1 MNYLALIWADGRP
14 SREDLA
20 VMQRELPVFG
30 EDPEWGRV
38 RLLGRELEL
47 PEKAAT
53 VRVRDGER
61 LVADGPFAETKEFIA
76 GFDLLDATG
85 PDQAIAFAA
94 ACPIS
99 WFQPIE
105 VRPFA
110 GQVSLDERA
119 LAFGRME
126 DGGAR
131 PYLLCP
137 WVDLEAAE
145 LGLLDEIAAW
155 REELRTRGR
164 HILGH
169 ALAGPQEATT
179 VRVRNG
185 SRELTRG
192 PFTQIPQVMAGIDVV
207 NCADR
212 DRAIEIAATH
222 PLAREH
228 AIEMR
233 PFYVEADYR

>member
-30 EDPEWGRV
+30 EHPEWGRV

-53 VRVRDGER
+53 VRVRDGET

-110 GQVSLDERA
+110 GEVSLDERA

-131 PYLLCP
+131 PHLLCP
-137 WVDLEAAE
+137 WVDGETADP
-145 LGLLDEIAAW
+145 GLLDEVEAW
-155 REELRTRGR
+155 REGLRVRGR
-164 HILGH
+164 HVLGH

-179 VRVRNG
+179 VRVRDG
-185 SRELTRG
+185 SRELTPG
-192 PFTQIPQVMAGIDVV
+192 PFTQIPQVMVGIDVV

-228 AIEMR
+228 AIEVR

>member
-20 VMQRELPVFG
+20 VMQRELPIFG
-30 EDPEWGRV
+30 EHPEWGRV

-47 PEKAAT
+47 PVQAAT
-53 VRVRDGER
+53 VRVRGGQT

-85 PDQAIAFAA
+85 PDQAIDFAA

-110 GQVSLDERA
+110 GELTLDEPA
-119 LAFGRME
+119 LAFRRME
-126 DGGAR
+126 DGGGR
-131 PYLLCP
+131 PHLLCP
-137 WVDLEAAE
+137 WVDARTAE
-145 LGLLDEIAAW
+145 LGPLDEVAAW
-155 REELRTRGR
+155 REELRVRGL
-164 HILGH
+164 HVLGH
-169 ALAGPQEATT
+169 ALAAPRDATT
-179 VRVRNG
+179 VRVRDG
-185 SRELTRG
+185 RRELTRG
-192 PFTQIPQVMAGIDVV
+192 PFTQIPQVMVELDVV

-212 DRAIEIAATH
+212 EQAIELAATH
-222 PLAREH
+222 PLARGH
-228 AIEMR
+228 AVEVR
-233 PFYVEADYR
+233 PFYVEADDR